1 MHPQD
6 WEARTVA
13 AESLQHEQPA
23 LQDVDLLSRLT
34 QFFDAFDQHVRAG
47 HGWFIFNAR
56 GQRGARITAFILG
69 RLAEYQLLY
78 TYYFVPWRDF
88 ALNAYMVEVELQ
100 ALAAQRQSLEGR
112 VRKEL
117 DIATRVSR
125 DNLARM
131 MVSDLLIVAGIQP
144 QHRHEVVFLEQ
155 AVERRYQQRL
165 STILITPAQPHELAW
180 QIERVAP
187 GERFWDRLFERMY
200 ERSLIAM

>member
-1 MHPQD
+1 MSRETVPQK
-6 WEARTVA
+6 
-13 AESLQHEQPA
+13 QPS
-23 LQDVDLLSRLT
+23 LQDVDLLGRLT
-34 QFFDAFDQHVRAG
+34 QFFDTLEQHVRAG

-56 GQRGARITAFILG
+56 GQRGNRITAFILG

-78 TYYFVPWRDF
+78 TFYFVPWRDF

-100 ALAAQRQSLEGR
+100 SLAAQRQSLQGR
-112 VRKEL
+112 AREEF

-125 DNLARM
+125 DSLARM
-131 MVSDLLIVAGIQP
+131 MVSDLLIVSGVQP
-144 QHRHEVVFLEQ
+144 RHRHELVFLDQ

-187 GERFWDRLFERMY
+187 GERFWERLFERMY
-200 ERSLIAM
+200 ERSLIAL

>member
-1 MHPQD
+1 MSG
-6 WEARTVA
+6 ETVP
-13 AESLQHEQPA
+13 HEQPS
-23 LQDVDLLSRLT
+23 LQDVDLLGRLT
-34 QFFDAFDQHVRAG
+34 QFFDTLEQHVRAG

-56 GQRGARITAFILG
+56 GQRGNRIAAFILG

-100 ALAAQRQSLEGR
+100 SLAAQRQSLQGR
-112 VRKEL
+112 AREEF

-131 MVSDLLIVAGIQP
+131 MVSDLLIVVGVQP
-144 QHRHEVVFLEQ
+144 RHRHEIVFLDQ

-165 STILITPAQPHELAW
+165 STILITPVQPHELAL
-180 QIERVAP
+180 QIEHVAP
-187 GERFWDRLFERMY
+187 GEQFWERLFERMY
-200 ERSLIAM
+200 ERSLIAL

>member
-1 MHPQD
+1 MSG
-6 WEARTVA
+6 ETVPH
-13 AESLQHEQPA
+13 ELPSLH
-23 LQDVDLLSRLT
+23 DVDLLGRLT
-34 QFFDAFDQHVRAG
+34 QFFDMLEQHVRAG

-56 GQRGARITAFILG
+56 GQRGNRIAAFILG
-69 RLAEYQLLY
+69 RLAEYQLLF

-100 ALAAQRQSLEGR
+100 SLAAQRQSLQGR
-112 VRKEL
+112 AREEF

-131 MVSDLLIVAGIQP
+131 MVSDLLIVAGVQP
-144 QHRHEVVFLEQ
+144 RHRHELVFLDQ

-165 STILITPAQPHELAW
+165 STILITPAQPHELAL

-187 GERFWDRLFERMY
+187 GERFWERLFERMY
-200 ERSLIAM
+200 ERSLIAL

>member
-1 MHPQD
+1 MSGETVPQ
-6 WEARTVA
+6 
-13 AESLQHEQPA
+13 EQPS
-23 LQDVDLLSRLT
+23 LQDVDLLGRLT
-34 QFFDAFDQHVRAG
+34 QFFDTLEQHVRAG

-56 GQRGARITAFILG
+56 GQRGNRITAFILG

-78 TYYFVPWRDF
+78 TFYFVPWRDF

-100 ALAAQRQSLEGR
+100 SLAAQRQSLQGR
-112 VRKEL
+112 AREEF

-125 DNLARM
+125 DSLARM
-131 MVSDLLIVAGIQP
+131 MVSDLLIVSGVQP
-144 QHRHEVVFLEQ
+144 RHRHELVFLDQ

-187 GERFWDRLFERMY
+187 GERFWERLFERMY
-200 ERSLIAM
+200 ERSLIAL